1 MVYVKVKLK
10 VKPTYFLLGFGSF
23 LYNQLQ
29 HKIMESTQSYIYCFS
44 YHSCINMLLQL
55 SVLIST
61 LDELLINGLTQTIV
75 IPGSKGP

>member
-10 VKPTYFLLGFGSF
+10 VKPTYFLLHFGSF

-29 HKIMESTQSYIYCFS
+29 HKIMESYIYCFS